1 MSSSMPTTSC
11 KDVAG
16 PPSCDDVESSDEE
29 YNPEISTDEEE
40 DEEED
45 ELEDMEVDHV
55 EEVDNE
61 VEVAESSELAE
72 ERGEHGEQGNTI
84 VTHSTIEGEMT
95 LHVHVHVHVH
105 VHESFVDIL
114 LVHVCV

>member
-11 KDVAG
+11 KDVPG

-29 YNPEISTDEEE
+29 YNPEISSDDEE
-40 DEEED
+40 DEEDD

-61 VEVAESSELAE
+61 VEVAESSEPAE
-72 ERGEHGEQGNTI
+72 EGGEQVGQGNTV

-95 LHVHVHVHVH
+95 YMYMY
-105 VHESFVDIL
+105 SF
-114 LVHVCV
+114 C